1 MKILIVD
8 DHRLFCEGLRFV
20 LQKLGDGVEILEAN
34 DHDSALAVL
43 AENIDLD
50 FVMLDLHLADKD
62 GFSVLEYARKHH
74 KSLPVVVLTGSK
86 EVTDMRRAIDGGALG
101 FVPKDSS
108 GEQMLVAVRVV
119 LAGGVYLPADMNEVA
134 RYTELGPAVSL
145 TPRQREVLKLLI
157 EGQLNKQIADALG
170 ITEATVKMHV
180 SGIFKEL
187 HVSTRTQAVLKAQ
200 KMSLEL

>member
-20 LQKLGDGVEILEAN
+20 LQKLDDGVEILEAN
-34 DHDSALAVL
+34 DHDSALAAL
-43 AENIDLD
+43 AENTDLD

-74 KSLPVVVLTGSK
+74 KSLPVMVLTGSK
-86 EVTDMRRAIDGGALG
+86 EVADMRRAIDGGALG

-119 LAGGVYLPADMNEVA
+119 LAGGVYLPAEMNAGGFE
-134 RYTELGPAVSL
+134 
-145 TPRQREVLKLLI
+145 
-157 EGQLNKQIADALG
+157 IADRG
-170 ITEATVKMHV
+170 PHKQTNCQY
-180 SGIFKEL
+180 SGNHRGDHQDARQWDF
-187 HVSTRTQAVLKAQ
+187 
-200 KMSLEL
+200 